1 MVSWTKKCVK
11 DLSLEDRMEMIEA
24 FSNSLR
30 EFYIVC
36 NEKNEDAAEFIART
50 LIETFAIIIM
60 GEDVI
65 KYEDKITEIER
76 NLNDQFK
83 ALA

>member
-1 MVSWTKKCVK
+1 MVSWTKKGVK

-50 LIETFAIIIM
+50 IIETFAIIIM

>member
-1 MVSWTKKCVK
+1 MVSWTKKGVK

-36 NEKNEDAAEFIART
+36 NEKNDDAAEFIART

>member
-1 MVSWTKKCVK
+1 MTSWTKKGVK
-11 DLSLEDRMEMIEA
+11 NLSLEDKMEMIEA
-24 FSNSLR
+24 FSNTLR

-36 NEKNEDAAEFIART
+36 NEKNEGAAEFIART

-65 KYEDKITEIER
+65 QYEDKITEIER

>member
-1 MVSWTKKCVK
+1 MVSWTKKGVK

>member
-1 MVSWTKKCVK
+1 MVSWTKKGVK

-24 FSNSLR
+24 FSNTLR

-60 GEDVI
+60 GEDVMQ
-65 KYEDKITEIER
+65 YEDKITEIER

>member
-1 MVSWTKKCVK
+1 MVSWTKKGVK
-11 DLSLEDRMEMIEA
+11 DLSLEDKMEMIES

-36 NEKNEDAAEFIART
+36 NEKNEVAAEFIART

-60 GEDVI
+60 GEDVMR
-65 KYEDKITEIER
+65 YEDKITEIER

>member
-1 MVSWTKKCVK
+1 MVSWTKKGVK

-60 GEDVI
+60 GDEVV
-65 KYEDKITEIER
+65 ELENKISEIER